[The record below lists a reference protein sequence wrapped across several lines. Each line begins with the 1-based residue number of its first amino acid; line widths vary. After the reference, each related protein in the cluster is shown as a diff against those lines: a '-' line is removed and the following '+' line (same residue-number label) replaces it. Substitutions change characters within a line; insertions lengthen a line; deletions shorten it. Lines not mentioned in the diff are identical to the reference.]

1 MNLFLLLLVADQE
14 VADQE
19 VADLEVEGLEVE
31 GLEVE
36 GQERVSLVNHM
47 QVENITLLHLE
58 LKNTMETVI
67 MDMVKKNHTIKVNCL
82 LHQF

>member
-1 MNLFLLLLVADQE
+1 MNLFLLLL

-31 GLEVE
+31 GLEVVAGLEVE

-82 LHQF
+82 LH